1 MHRQVGDASFV
12 DGSLAAWVPP
22 QVGRNARLDQL
33 HEVVDWDR
41 LAAVVRDIYA
51 APRGGPAIRR
61 C

>member
-12 DGSLAAWVPP
+12 DAWLPP